1 MNTPVFPTLYKAVFP
16 DVLEFGCRR
25 GEREL
30 GGLGELLRPRHR
42 QSQTCTKTLH
52 SPGPARF
59 TREEKSMAIDLQY
72 KGSVELAD
80 RPGCHLTGAVQ
91 GTRPGSPR

>member
-30 GGLGELLRPRHR
+30 GGLGELL
-42 QSQTCTKTLH
+42 
-52 SPGPARF
+52 
-59 TREEKSMAIDLQY
+59 
-72 KGSVELAD
+72 
-80 RPGCHLTGAVQ
+80 
-91 GTRPGSPR
+91 